1 MTPWVYTGWPG
12 PASTPNNGK
21 HRNKGRNDDGSSQT
35 GRARE
40 PTSIWTA
47 NKFSPLGE
55 LPLAVRES
63 GALFLGLTGSTA
75 QCCKAAERPGGLAVW
90 ASATR
95 LELNSYGQTNKQTS
109 HKSKY
114 QLKLFVTTILAKM
127 NVVQAED
134 ARSRAWPCSYE
145 RHVCEKLGFPLQES
159 DVNRIHVALLRRD
172 PRSKSGNQLESRAIA
187 MVAACAV
194 TPSYGASRH
203 RSRTEI
209 CVFLHI
215 HVTCVVA

>member
-1 MTPWVYTGWPG
+1 MHAWVC
-12 PASTPNNGK
+12 
-21 HRNKGRNDDGSSQT
+21 D
-35 GRARE
+35 
-40 PTSIWTA
+40 
-47 NKFSPLGE
+47 
-55 LPLAVRES
+55 
-63 GALFLGLTGSTA
+63 
-75 QCCKAAERPGGLAVW
+75 AAEPVHSQAFPRHGYTFAYPELLLT
-90 ASATR
+90 SAQR
-95 LELNSYGQTNKQTS
+95 VFVS

-145 RHVCEKLGFPLQES
+145 RHVCEKLGLSPQES
-159 DVNRIHVALLRRD
+159 DMNRIHVALLRRD

-209 CVFLHI
+209 CVFLHV